1 VRNIIKG
8 FKEFKRLNEETDIKN
23 IPLRGYPAEL
33 IKKRL
38 YELVDVMPDRMK
50 IGVPSDNKGY
60 SITYRDLNGAIQKIE
75 DLEHIYSQKG
85 ENITFYC
92 WNIGYGGTP
101 EGTENLKEKIETK
114 GGFGK
119 DKENLRL
126 DKIISYF
133 TKNRE
138 DADNVRSI
146 SISIDSESIR
156 KEKLARENQG
166 PSQEE
171 IYPSEEPKEGEQSVV
186 AQSKESAESEEAE
199 GKE

>member
-1 VRNIIKG
+1 VKGVIKG
-8 FKEFKRLNEETDIKN
+8 FREFKRLNEQADIKN
-23 IPLRGYPAEL
+23 VPLRGYSAEL

-85 ENITFYC
+85 EEITFYC

-101 EGTENLKEKIETK
+101 EGTENLKDKIKNE

-119 DKENLRL
+119 DGENLRL
-126 DKIISYF
+126 DKIVSYF

-156 KEKLARENQG
+156 KEKLSK
-166 PSQEE
+166 SQEPSKE
-171 IYPSEEPKEGEQSVV
+171 DIYPSEERSSGQSTEI
-186 AQSKESAESEEAE
+186 KND
-199 GKE
+199 

>member
-1 VRNIIKG
+1 MRNIVKG
-8 FKEFKRLNEETDIKN
+8 FREFNRLNEETDIKN
-23 IPLRGYPAEL
+23 VPLRGYPAEL
-33 IKKRL
+33 MKKRL

-75 DLEHIYSQKG
+75 DLEHIYSQRG
-85 ENITFYC
+85 EDITFYC

-101 EGTENLKEKIETK
+101 EGTENLKEKIQSK

-156 KEKLARENQG
+156 KEKLAKQNQG

-171 IYPSEEPKEGEQSVV
+171 MYPSEEPKDSEKSVDK
-186 AQSKESAESEEAE
+186 SSEPPKSEEAE
-199 GKE
+199 EKE

>member
-1 VRNIIKG
+1 VKGVIKG
-8 FKEFKRLNEETDIKN
+8 FREFKRLNEQADIKN
-23 IPLRGYPAEL
+23 VPLRGYSAEL

-75 DLEHIYSQKG
+75 D
-85 ENITFYC
+85 
-92 WNIGYGGTP
+92 
-101 EGTENLKEKIETK
+101 KIK
-114 GGFGK
+114 SGGGFGK
-119 DKENLRL
+119 DGENLRL
-126 DKIISYF
+126 DKIVSYF

-156 KEKLARENQG
+156 KEKLSK
-166 PSQEE
+166 SQEPSKE
-171 IYPSEEPKEGEQSVV
+171 DIYPSEERSSGQSTEI
-186 AQSKESAESEEAE
+186 KND
-199 GKE
+199 